1 MNDALLDLLKGNRL
15 LSSLPD
21 TELEFLWPHF
31 EHRSVEIGTIL
42 ASPVDL
48 VNFSPFPINGMRQR
62 R

>member
-31 EHRSVEIGTIL
+31 EHRSVEIGTIV
-42 ASPVDL
+42 ASLGYP
-48 VNFSPFPINGMRQR
+48 VNFCLFPINGMRECR
-62 R
+62 